1 MMKKASEVQKKNPK
15 PIIGPYQYDS
25 ELDSLIEKIMY
36 YVEKFR
42 NMFGSDF
49 PVDKSFGPILFHRA
63 DPEEDITDDD
73 IKDLK
78 ILAMSLKNAIRK
90 LKGKPEKMLSTD
102 DVPEGTDPFDM
113 LFASKLHKKEPIADM
128 TSDLVS
134 GASSMGHPTTASTS
148 SAASSAT
155 PSVQR
160 DVIKKKSTTKLDLSN
175 STVANIKPVE
185 DIPPNEV
192 NRTITKKISQ
202 VDIPPENVTNA
213 NATGSINKDE
223 LNRKYH
229 RGIVRGIE
237 VDGRLLPKEIP
248 YYKACMK
255 SLGDNANSI
264 MKPEGGVHAAKKT
277 IKMLGP
283 TLARRLY
290 N

>member
-1 MMKKASEVQKKNPK
+1 MNEPRIDEKRNPK
-15 PIIGPYQYDS
+15 PMQGPYHYDS
-25 ELDSLIEKIMY
+25 ALESLIEKIMH

-42 NMFGSDF
+42 SLFGSDF

-73 IKDLK
+73 IKHLK
-78 ILAMSLKNAIRK
+78 ILAMGLKNAIRQ

-102 DVPEGTDPFDM
+102 DVPEGTDPFDIQ
-113 LFASKLHKKEPIADM
+113 FASQLHKKEPVPDM

-134 GASSMGHPTTASTS
+134 GASSIGHPTTASTS

-185 DIPPNEV
+185 DIPPSEV

-223 LNRKYH
+223 LKTKYH
-229 RGIVRGIE
+229 RGVY
-237 VDGRLLPKEIP
+237 PKVFKNVLI
-248 YYKACMK
+248 
-255 SLGDNANSI
+255 G
-264 MKPEGGVHAAKKT
+264 
-277 IKMLGP
+277 
-283 TLARRLY
+283 LY
-290 N
+290 LDM